1 MPANL
6 IVVMTGLAVLGLLSN
21 PSNVQAQAPT
31 QLEPS
36 LKVILLGTR
45 GGPAIEAQRP
55 GIGTL
60 VVAGSEMLLFD
71 CGRNTPAAIARMA
84 IRPAEVTRVFLTHLH
99 SDHVIGLPELYL
111 FPWASQGRETP
122 FQVWGPDGTKSMME
136 HLQKAFAFDIH
147 IRRDVD
153 EKFSAD
159 GIKVVAS
166 DIREGVVY
174 RANGVTVTAFLVDH
188 APVAPAFGYR
198 VDYQGRS
205 VVLSGDTRASN
216 P

>member
-111 FPWASQGRETP
+111 FPWASQGR
-122 FQVWGPDGTKSMME
+122 
-136 HLQKAFAFDIH
+136 
-147 IRRDVD
+147 
-153 EKFSAD
+153 
-159 GIKVVAS
+159 
-166 DIREGVVY
+166 
-174 RANGVTVTAFLVDH
+174 
-188 APVAPAFGYR
+188 
-198 VDYQGRS
+198 
-205 VVLSGDTRASN
+205 
-216 P
+216 